1 MRQAIYPRYGGLHPP
16 PPNSSEEGNSELR
29 RGPRF
34 GKQAFAT
41 PAQGLSPRATGQRE
55 ARAGAEGRL
64 VRVRSTRKRANERL
78 RA

>member
-1 MRQAIYPRYGGLHPP
+1 MVLSASKSTFYPPLPR
-16 PPNSSEEGNSELR
+16 NSPEEGNSELR

-41 PAQGLSPRATGQRE
+41 PAQGLSPRATGQRG
-55 ARAGAEGRL
+55 ARAGAEGGL
-64 VRVRSTRKRANERL
+64 MRVRSTRKRADERL